1 MVRRSITKA
10 PRLGQQYNALASDM
24 SSEANTS
31 IDGFGP
37 TAIVI
42 TVTRPRIIISIFR
55 VYIRLRYVTYSGKR
69 CHLPEVQRVGTRML
83 VLGGGV
89 RARRD
94 EDGRGWAGP
103 QSEEFEMEGGES
115 RLAHVLLQWPLLLR
129 HAFAVSWHVSRLCPP
144 LCIGSIMSLLMC

>member
-42 TVTRPRIIISIFR
+42 TVIRPRIIISISR
-55 VYIRLRYVTYSGKR
+55 IYIRLRYVTYSRKR
-69 CHLPEVQRVGTRML
+69 CHLPEVQRVDTRML
-83 VLGGGV
+83 VLGG
-89 RARRD
+89 
-94 EDGRGWAGP
+94 RGK
-103 QSEEFEMEGGES
+103 SEE
-115 RLAHVLLQWPLLLR
+115 R
-129 HAFAVSWHVSRLCPP
+129 
-144 LCIGSIMSLLMC
+144 

>member
-1 MVRRSITKA
+1 MWIQ
-10 PRLGQQYNALASDM
+10 G
-24 SSEANTS
+24 
-31 IDGFGP
+31 
-37 TAIVI
+37 
-42 TVTRPRIIISIFR
+42 
-55 VYIRLRYVTYSGKR
+55 
-69 CHLPEVQRVGTRML
+69 CWCW
-83 VLGGGV
+83 GGGV

-144 LCIGSIMSLLMC
+144 LCIGSIMSLLMCLCQNDRPRTIRIQNIRDERTATNNRRQNNIHEEQQYTFCAEENGATSVGRGCHQSEGILLAWAYQS